1 MDNVDRYAIQY
12 LLFLFSEAERM
23 KVIDSG
29 IYKSFLNDRLDELE
43 EITGVKIERTTNE
56 TLAN

>member
-1 MDNVDRYAIQY
+1 MDNHVLY

-23 KVIDSG
+23 KVINSDE
-29 IYKSFLNDRLDELE
+29 YRTFLSECLDELE
-43 EITGVKIERTTNE
+43 TSTGVKIERTTNE

>member
-29 IYKSFLNDRLDELE
+29 IYKAFLNERLDELE

>member
-1 MDNVDRYAIQY
+1 MDNTSLY

-23 KVIDSG
+23 KVINSDE
-29 IYKSFLNDRLDELE
+29 YRTFLNERLDELE
-43 EITGVKIERTTNE
+43 TLTDVEIKRTTNE

>member
-1 MDNVDRYAIQY
+1 MDNVDLYAIHY

-29 IYKSFLNDRLDELE
+29 IYKAFLNERLDELE
-43 EITGVKIERTTNE
+43 EITGVKIERITNE
-56 TLAN
+56 TLAK

>member
-1 MDNVDRYAIQY
+1 MDNTTLY

-23 KVIDSG
+23 KVINSDG
-29 IYKSFLNDRLDELE
+29 YRTFLSECLDELE
-43 EITGVKIERTTNE
+43 ALTGVKIERTTNE

>member
-1 MDNVDRYAIQY
+1 MDKVGMDTRLY
-12 LLFLFSEAERM
+12 LLFLFSEAEKM

-29 IYKSFLNDRLDELE
+29 EYRTFLNERLDELE
-43 EITGVKIERTTNE
+43 TLTGVKIERMTNE